1 MRERMIV
8 MLKAPA
14 EAAGLRKRKLK
25 KDIPYYLM
33 LLPFLLVFALFML
46 IPVLSAVAMSFT
58 DFNMIQLPSFVGLDN
73 YIRIFAEDEIFNLAL
88 KNTLLFAIITGPI
101 GYILS
106 FLVAWLINEFGKG
119 IRSVITLIVYAPT
132 LAGNV
137 YFIWTYIFSPDS
149 RGFLNHLLV
158 QLGIVSDPI
167 MWLTDAKLSFWVVVL
182 VIVWLSFGAGFLS
195 FIAGL
200 QALDRTYYEAAAM
213 DGLKNRWQEL
223 YYVTFPQMGPQLL
236 FGAIMSISGAF
247 AVGYQNMAL
256 TGFPST
262 DYATHTLVLH
272 IMDFGSIRYEMGY
285 ASALAVVLFAIM
297 LAAWAVIDKVLKKFN

>member
-1 MRERMIV
+1 

-58 DFNMIQLPSFVGLDN
+58 DFNMVQLPSFVGLDN